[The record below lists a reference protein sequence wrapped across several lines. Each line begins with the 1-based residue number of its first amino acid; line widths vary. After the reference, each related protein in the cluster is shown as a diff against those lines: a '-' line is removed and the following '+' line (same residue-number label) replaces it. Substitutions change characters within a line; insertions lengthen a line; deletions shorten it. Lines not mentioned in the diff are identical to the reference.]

1 MARRGSKSR
10 LTTGAA
16 TGFTK
21 PPVWGLRWTLWRAI
35 SVTVV
40 SVGWITATAGRLH
53 PVWVGLPVLVLA
65 LVAFS
70 TIYHVTVSRWV
81 TLWWQWWRSRRRA
94 AAADWPTAV
103 VAHVAGCAVG
113 VVDENQTLTTM
124 IELRPDPLA
133 PSVVTDTEERT
144 VNTVSIAE
152 LSQLM
157 QILDVKLA
165 SIDLVS
171 DGFRAAGGFSDLY
184 QQMTGPAPAAAERS
198 NWIALKM
205 TLRDNLAAIDRRG
218 GDVAAAHRLAAVTCL
233 RAADTLASKGIDAI
247 AATAEQ
253 VDMVNARLH
262 TDPPEADHWSHLEG
276 RHGYTGVYY
285 ATPANIST
293 DSPQWW
299 TWALAREVSTLI
311 RLSRTGVDTIDI
323 AALVRYRTAAPP
335 GAPPVSRL
343 GPLYGV
349 QPAMWA
355 QFRIGH
361 PPFEAPIPSTALA
374 GSDPV
379 IPFGP
384 TGPLIGSIGDP
395 RDKTA
400 AHLPLAG
407 PITVLCQ
414 TPLLLRQMTLRAS
427 VTGRPLIVV
436 ANRGEPWQ
444 AIAAAV
450 HTATVVDTIPD
461 TIPDNA
467 LLVLD
472 VDDQWPA
479 EMPNVTVLTNDDACD
494 ADIELVDA
502 DASFAFT
509 LHTRTGLSARVR
521 AVPTHE
527 ERRLLGVSPPPAP
540 KTSVGPRAPEL
551 TRPSARPPTAPAL
564 EAHTPPAPGAER
576 PSQPVSSAHEQ
587 AAIPDTQ
594 RQDAAR
600 AHTSHPPAA
609 PAPRRAQPPPPPL
622 QTVRSPRPSTPPIN
636 GGDSRHRCDNTELQ
650 RRYPQPLPP
659 DHQP

>member
-1 MARRGSKSR
+1 MSRQDRRSR

-21 PPVWGLRWTLWRAI
+21 PPMWGLRWTLWRAI
-35 SVTVV
+35 SVLVV

-53 PVWVGLPVLVLA
+53 PVWVGLPVLALA
-65 LVAFS
+65 LLAFS

-81 TLWWQWWRSRRRA
+81 ARWWLWWRHRRRA
-94 AAADWPTAV
+94 AAADWPAAT
-103 VAHVAGCAVG
+103 VAQVAGCAVG

-144 VNTVSIAE
+144 VNTVSIAD
-152 LSQLM
+152 LAQLM
-157 QILDVKLA
+157 QVLDVELD

-184 QQMTGPAPAAAERS
+184 QQMTGPTPAAAERT

-205 TLRDNLAAIDRRG
+205 KLRDNLAAIDRRG

-233 RAADTLASKGIDAI
+233 RAADTLAGKGIDAR

-253 VDMVNARLH
+253 VDMVNAALH
-262 TDPPEADHWSHLEG
+262 TDPPGADCWSHMEG
-276 RHGYTGVYY
+276 QQGYTGVYY
-285 ATPANIST
+285 ADPAHIST

-311 RLSRTGVDTIDI
+311 RLSGSGVDNVDI

-349 QPAMWA
+349 QPAMWR
-355 QFRIGH
+355 QFRIGYL
-361 PPFEAPIPSTALA
+361 PFEAPIPSTALA
-374 GSDPV
+374 GADPV

-384 TGPLIGSIGDP
+384 TGPLLGSIGDP
-395 RDKTA
+395 RNKTV

-427 VTGRPLIVV
+427 VTGRPLVV
-436 ANRGEPWQ
+436 VTNRVESWQ
-444 AIAAAV
+444 PIAAAV
-450 HTATVVDTIPD
+450 QTATVVDTIPED
-461 TIPDNA
+461 LPDNA

-472 VDDQWPA
+472 VDDEWPA

-502 DASFAFT
+502 DAEFAFT
-509 LHTRTGLSARVR
+509 LHTRAGLTARVR

-527 ERRLLGVSPPPAP
+527 ERRLLGVSPPPTP
-540 KTSVGPRAPEL
+540 KSSVGRSAPEL
-551 TRPSARPPTAPAL
+551 TRPPTRKP
-564 EAHTPPAPGAER
+564 TPPAPATSPVPGAQR
-576 PSQPVSSAHEQ
+576 PSPPVPS
-587 AAIPDTQ
+587 Q
-594 RQDAAR
+594 RQSAAATGSQHRDAAPLR
-600 AHTSHPPAA
+600 PARPSA
-609 PAPRRAQPPPPPL
+609 PPAPRVAPQPPP
-622 QTVRSPRPSTPPIN
+622 QTMRSPHPTPPPDN
-636 GGDSRHRCDNTELQ
+636 DGGGRHRCEDPGAQ
-650 RRYPQPLPP
+650 RRYPQLPP
-659 DHQP
+659 DHHP